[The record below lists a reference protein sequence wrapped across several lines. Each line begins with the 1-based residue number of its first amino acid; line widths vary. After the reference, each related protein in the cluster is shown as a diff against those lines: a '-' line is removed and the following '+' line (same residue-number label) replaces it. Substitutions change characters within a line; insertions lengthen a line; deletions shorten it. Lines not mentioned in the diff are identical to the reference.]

1 MRKLKLLLAAAIL
14 GTGQM
19 WAQTDVTSTYLTN
32 ADFSQTTALDN
43 GLCGY
48 GKDMS
53 DNGTTYYG
61 LQTVDGWTSVVV
73 AGDNSNSSYPNS
85 GMGGAVFAYGSDQLM
100 MGNKTKAP
108 STDPDGNSGNCLG
121 FFGVWGCG
129 GYYYQEVTLA
139 AGKYTINIPVYNQ
152 SGTQA
157 NTSYIGWIPNSGT
170 SYTLATN
177 PTVGSWTT
185 LTTDFTLT
193 DATTGKICLGY
204 KSTDNGSGANAMLYF
219 DKVQILFTAQ
229 VVKDVL
235 ETALTAAT
243 NANAKL
249 NNSDLTAAIATAQAV
264 YDNADATQDEVNS
277 AAETL
282 NAATEQAMSAAGDV
296 TSIFLTNPGFEN
308 CTETTTNAAASGSAA
323 PLDIEGDWTQVS
335 SATWSSSAVVAYG
348 GAGQVNGASA
358 PDADNAGNT
367 GKTLG
372 VSVGWGGAVTYQSAA
387 VTLPAGVY
395 TLQAYGYNAL
405 SGVTQFTS
413 KFGFVP
419 TTGTSTLSTKTAFA
433 YGTWETDKVT
443 FTLNEATEGVIQ
455 IGGQAISGGSGSNAK
470 VFFDNITI
478 TYKSF
483 LAGAKEAWDE
493 AVAAAND
500 AITANPS
507 VTGEELTALN
517 AELAKAEPTTV
528 DGYNTAKEALET
540 ATATLR
546 TAATSYNNLVTVN
559 GLITA
564 AGTLKYADA
573 DKKPSADMTATSA
586 SDADTKAASQYTA
599 LRAYYESHA
608 QAGNVDGAVDMTSS
622 ITNAANP
629 SNTNGW
635 TLTNTVGNSKMRT
648 QNGEP
653 WTNSDGT
660 TPNSYFDTN
669 SWGTAFS
676 TTMTQEVALEAGKY
690 LLSVK
695 ARGNGTTTYQL
706 TAKDEA
712 TDIEAI
718 GNTGGVFGRGW
729 NSYTVEFEVTE
740 DEAGATIGMNLVTG
754 NSGNWLSFSDF
765 KLVQLSKTEV
775 PMATDED
782 YAALNE
788 AIEAAEAHTLGFD
801 ANEYAPYNNVEAI
814 KALATAKAFDT
825 SVDNR
830 KKLVTAATT
839 ALTSA
844 TWTENTEE
852 VDAIFDGQF
861 ATTEANSTSGNIN
874 LPGWTKVDGIRLL
887 VKDETVDPGLA
898 YTDGKAAVFSWGGTT
913 LTYGEQEG
921 YTLPLNKNSIY
932 ELTFKAS
939 AWRDGTWPSWV
950 SVDLDGVAQSEAT
963 SVPGKINAAEGNPFR
978 TYTYYLE
985 PTADNSVLKIYMNQH
1000 FTLADLSLKLAVAED
1015 VTISE
1020 SADYTPA
1027 KNYADVTLNRNIKGD
1042 NIWNTFV
1049 VPFDISNDE
1058 LKDAFGNDVA
1068 VAEYSEEADGENS
1081 TVNFNSME
1089 TPAITANTPVLL
1101 KGNSGTNY
1109 SFTGKLIKEGDAQVA
1124 GTNFNFVGTY
1134 VASTTIAEG
1143 DYFIG
1148 SNNLYKSDGT
1158 TTTISGTRAYLKANT
1173 AEARIVNFYLDGED
1187 TTGIMNIDG
1196 TITTGKVYNMQG
1208 QQVKNAK
1215 NGIFI
1220 QNGKKVVIK

>member
-32 ADFSQTTALDN
+32 ADFSQGTVYTDKVYGYGHDGTPWGFQKVEGWTINVVDGDDDN
-43 GLCGY
+43 GHPNSAMAGAIFSY
-48 GKDMS
+48 
-53 DNGTTYYG
+53 GTTTG
-61 LQTVDGWTSVVV
+61 MLQGGGKTPPTLGPT
-73 AGDNSNSSYPNS
+73 DNE
-85 GMGGAVFAYGSDQLM
+85 
-100 MGNKTKAP
+100 
-108 STDPDGNSGNCLG
+108 GNCLG
-121 FFGVWGCG
+121 LVAVWGKG
-129 GYYYQEVTLA
+129 GYYYQEVTFP
-139 AGKYTINIPVYNQ
+139 AGEYTINIPVYNQ
-152 SGTQA
+152 QGIKET
-157 NTSYIGWIPNSGT
+157 TTYFGFIPNSGT
-170 SYTLATN
+170 SQTIAT
-177 PTVGSWTT
+177 PTTTGAWVT
-185 LTTDFTLT
+185 LTKTFSLAEET
-193 DATTGKICLGY
+193 AGRICLGY
-204 KSTDNGSGANAMLYF
+204 KSNGSSSGDNPHLF
-219 DKVQILFTAQ
+219 IDKVQILYKAI

-235 ETALTAAT
+235 ANALTAAT
-243 NANAKL
+243 NANATL
-249 NNSDLTAAIATAQAV
+249 NNSDLTTAIATAQAV
-264 YDNADATQDEVNS
+264 YDDADATQDEVNS
-277 AAETL
+277 AAATL
-282 NAATEQAMSAAGDV
+282 NAATELAMSAVGDV
-296 TSIFLTNPGFEN
+296 TGVFLANPDFES
-308 CTETTTNAAASGSAA
+308 CTAETSDVAAITKKDYSSAGWTNASAGSFTT
-323 PLDIEGDWTQVS
+323 I
-335 SATWSSSAVVAYG
+335 VVTAYG
-348 GAGQVNGASA
+348 GGVKVANSTTPSTKKDGTTVS
-358 PDADNAGNT
+358 GNT
-367 GKTLG
+367 LG
-372 VSVGWGGAVTYQSAA
+372 IIAGWGDNVIIQSND

-395 TLQAYGYNAL
+395 TLTVDHYLTSTTSNYGNN
-405 SGVTQFTS
+405 SS
-413 KFGFVP
+413 KFGFVTSGSSYLVSS
-419 TTGTSTLSTKTAFA
+419 TTFSEA
-433 YGTWETDKVT
+433 TWTTETVT
-443 FTLNEATEGVIQ
+443 FTLTESTTGKIQ
-455 IGGQAISGGSGSNAK
+455 IGLTGLNKSGSGSPA
-470 VFFDNITI
+470 VFYDDITI

-493 AVAAAND
+493 AVTAANQAKTD
-500 AITANPS
+500 CPN

-528 DGYNTAKEALET
+528 EGYNTATEALTT
-540 ATATLR
+540 ATTALR
-546 TAATSYNNLVTVN
+546 AAATSYNNLVTVN

-573 DKKPSADMTATSA
+573 DKKPSADVTATSA
-586 SDADTKAASQYTA
+586 SDADTKAASQYAA

-608 QAGNVDGAVDMTSS
+608 LAENVDGAVDMTGS

-660 TPNSYFDTN
+660 TPSTYFDTN

-775 PMATDED
+775 PMATDAD
-782 YAALNE
+782 YAELNT

-825 SVDNR
+825 TAENR

-844 TWTENTEE
+844 TWTANTEE

-921 YTLPLNKNSIY
+921 YTLPMNKHSIY

-1020 SADYTPA
+1020 AADYTPA
-1027 KNYADVTLNRNIKGD
+1027 KNYANVTLNRTIKGE

-1058 LKDAFGNDVA
+1058 LKEAFGNDVA

-1173 AEARIVNFYLDGED
+1173 TGARIVNFYLDGED

-1208 QQVKNAK
+1208 QLVKNAK